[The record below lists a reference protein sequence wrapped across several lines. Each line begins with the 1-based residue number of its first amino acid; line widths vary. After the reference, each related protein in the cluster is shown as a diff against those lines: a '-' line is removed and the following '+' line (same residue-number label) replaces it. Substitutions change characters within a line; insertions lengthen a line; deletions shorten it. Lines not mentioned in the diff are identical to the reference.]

1 VSHRLRLCS
10 GAEAVKRFKRLGWMV
25 DRQVG
30 SHVMLVK
37 PDFLYT
43 LSVPQHKELGIGIL
57 KSLIRQASVSVDEF
71 NDL

>member
-1 VSHRLRLCS
+1 MSHRLKLCS
-10 GAEAVKRFKRLGWMV
+10 GAMAVKKFKRSGWVV

-37 PDFLYT
+37 LGYSYT

-57 KSLIRQASVSVDEF
+57 KKLLKQAELSVEEF
-71 NDL
+71 NRL